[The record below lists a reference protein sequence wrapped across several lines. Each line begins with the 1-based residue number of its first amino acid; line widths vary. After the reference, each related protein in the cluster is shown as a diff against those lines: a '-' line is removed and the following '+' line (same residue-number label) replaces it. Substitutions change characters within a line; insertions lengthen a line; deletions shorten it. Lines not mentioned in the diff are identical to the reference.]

1 MEHLPIE
8 LQNKIILPKYYKL
21 INYNITLNE
30 RIIIGHNLNKLKM
43 VTQQLDSLFEEYVYK
58 KNNSN
63 FDVIKQSKFVRFIL
77 MKNLSKKKFKFKS
90 SKQTA
95 QIYNTFNNICS
106 NTSNTYLN
114 TNNIIY
120 LNNTNT
126 NYNINYNINYNN
138 NNNNINYNYF
148 NSITTY
154 LN

>member
-8 LQNKIILPKYYKL
+8 LQNKIILPKYYK
-21 INYNITLNE
+21 INNSNITLNE
-30 RIIIGHNLNKLKM
+30 KIIIGHNLNKLRM
-43 VTQQLDSLFEEYVYK
+43 VTQQLDSLFKEYVYK

-77 MKNLSKKKFKFKS
+77 MKNLSKKKFKS

-106 NTSNTYLN
+106 NTCNTYLN
-114 TNNIIY
+114 TNNTIY
-120 LNNTNT
+120 LNTN
-126 NYNINYNINYNN
+126 NINT
-138 NNNNINYNYF
+138 NNINYNYF